1 EEIRIEA
8 DKAAENSAAIRAR
21 APVRELVIHDW
32 WMQQGPVA
40 RTAKALFASDLMPA
54 LTDLTLSRIDSPV
67 LKELANCK
75 RLTHLGGLTLSGSAS
90 DVSWLEPAPL
100 LSRLSR
106 LTLDGINRNST
117 ESLLR
122 SPLLTGLRTLELVSY
137 ALADNALLSLEH
149 CPSRATVEHLGFFR

>member
-1 EEIRIEA
+1 QAIIFAHHDQWIAPLKALGVQKVGFRRGFVEEIRIEA

-117 ESLLR
+117 ESL
-122 SPLLTGLRTLELVSY
+122 
-137 ALADNALLSLEH
+137 
-149 CPSRATVEHLGFFR
+149 